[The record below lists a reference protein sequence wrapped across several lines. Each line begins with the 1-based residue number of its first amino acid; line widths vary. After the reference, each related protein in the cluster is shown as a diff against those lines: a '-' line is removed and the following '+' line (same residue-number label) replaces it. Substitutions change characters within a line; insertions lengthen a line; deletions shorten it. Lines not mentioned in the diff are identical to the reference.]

1 MRLALIADIHGNLPA
16 LEAVLSEVERERVDE
31 LICLGD
37 VALGPQPVD
46 TLERLRALGCPVTMG
61 NWDAWFFQQM
71 PSLDGDLG
79 RVLGDLR
86 SWAIEQLSSDHRRY
100 VLGFDQTLEVDLGSG
115 ASLLGFHGS
124 PRSFEDMILATTSDA
139 ELERMLDGHTALI
152 LAGGHTHFQLFR
164 RFGESAVVN
173 PGSVGLPFRRGEA
186 GVMRISP
193 WAEYGL
199 VDYEEGRLAVELR
212 RTAFDVESFLALMLQ
227 SGMPHAEWWAD
238 LWRDKPTAEEAGSEK
253 LA

>member
-1 MRLALIADIHGNLPA
+1 
-16 LEAVLSEVERERVDE
+16 
-31 LICLGD
+31 
-37 VALGPQPVD
+37 
-46 TLERLRALGCPVTMG
+46 
-61 NWDAWFFQQM
+61 
-71 PSLDGDLG
+71 
-79 RVLGDLR
+79 VLGDLR

-227 SGMPHAEWWAD
+227 SGMPHADWWAD